1 VIQVLD
7 ACAMLAYLLGE
18 PGAEVVNELLFTPGG
33 LCVAHSVN
41 LCEVYYDMVRQ
52 GGGAVAE
59 QAINDLLAAGVRECR
74 DMDPEFWRSVGHI
87 KSSGRI
93 SLADSFCLA
102 LAKRMSGQVVTSDRH
117 EFEAWVPRRLCPIR
131 FIR

>member
-1 VIQVLD
+1 VIHVLD

-18 PGAEVVNELLFTPGG
+18 PGAEVVNDLLVTPGAS
-33 LCVAHSVN
+33 CVAHSVN
-41 LCEVYYDMVRQ
+41 LCEVYYYLVRQ
-52 GGGAVAE
+52 GGGPVAE

-74 DMDPEFWRSVGHI
+74 DMDSDFWRSVGHI

-102 LAKRMSGQVVTSDRH
+102 LAKRMTGEVITSDRH
-117 EFEAWVPRRLCPIR
+117 EFEAWVPRRLCRIR